1 MPYKTQKNTETIN
14 DTKYMS
20 KCGKI
25 NLPFKGKLPHS
36 IE

>member
-1 MPYKTQKNTETIN
+1 MPYKTRKITETIN
-14 DTKYMS
+14 GIKYMS

-36 IE
+36 RE